1 MIRTVGKLYT
11 GASIITGTLV
21 CIENIKNMKR
31 SLPKSLSV
39 NTKKDIEKLY
49 INTLVGK
56 SIYYG
61 LLYPVVLVR
70 YSENNMNDICYPLFD
85 VNIRIYD
92 NDYLYVKYKN
102 SNVFNIGIRMS
113 CNCDSKIDIDI

>member
-39 NTKKDIEKLY
+39 NTKEDIEKMY

-102 SNVFNIGIRMS
+102 SNVFNISIRM
-113 CNCDSKIDIDI
+113 NYDSKIDIDI